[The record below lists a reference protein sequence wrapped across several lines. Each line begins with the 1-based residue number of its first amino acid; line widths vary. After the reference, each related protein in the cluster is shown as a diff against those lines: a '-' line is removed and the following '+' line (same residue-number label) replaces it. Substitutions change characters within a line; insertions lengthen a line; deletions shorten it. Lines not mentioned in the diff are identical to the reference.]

1 MNRRNV
7 FQLAAAAL
15 GARLGANAQTKP
27 ATKSGTLL
35 QQDLPKMDGKDWTVS
50 LVNVEYPP
58 GGGSESHRH
67 PGPVVV
73 YVLEGALVNKLDD
86 GETITYKP
94 GQTFYELPMHLH
106 TIAKN
111 ASQTEPVKFL
121 AFLITEKGKPL
132 TVPK

>member
-1 MNRRNV
+1 M
-7 FQLAAAAL
+7 AAAVL
-15 GARLGANAQTKP
+15 GARLSANAQTKP
-27 ATKSGTLL
+27 ATKTGTLL

-50 LVNVEYPP
+50 LVEVVYPP

-67 PGPVVV
+67 PGPVCV
-73 YVLEGALVNKLDD
+73 YVLEGALENKLDD

-106 TIAKN
+106 TIARN
-111 ASQTEPVKFL
+111 ASKTEPVKFL